1 MGTLNVTI
9 LLCFLLLMPLHL
21 VPGSEAKTCKE
32 LSGTYTT
39 SCCDQA
45 ECVVACRKEGFTQ
58 GDCEVIVKTK
68 KLWYFVFAKESVEE
82 ETC

>member
-32 LSGTYTT
+32 LSGAYTA
-39 SCCDQA
+39 SRCDQA

-68 KLWYFVFAKESVEE
+68 KFMVLCFCKRE
-82 ETC
+82 C

>member
-9 LLCFLLLMPLHL
+9 ILCFLLLMPLHL
-21 VPGSEAKTCKE
+21 VPGSEAKTCKD

-39 SCCDQA
+39 SRCDQA

-58 GDCEVIVKTK
+58 GGCEVIVKTEKFMVLCFCK
-68 KLWYFVFAKESVEE
+68 KE
-82 ETC
+82 C